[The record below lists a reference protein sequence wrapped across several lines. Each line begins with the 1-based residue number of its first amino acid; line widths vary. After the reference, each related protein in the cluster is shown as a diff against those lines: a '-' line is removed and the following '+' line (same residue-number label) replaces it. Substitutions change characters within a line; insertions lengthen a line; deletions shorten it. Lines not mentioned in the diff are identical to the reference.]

1 MFNGNIDFK
10 ILDEHVAAKSFKTP
24 VGKNHTQ
31 PKMNST
37 CPFRVLGLDVM
48 YATEEDVK
56 KQYRKLMLDHHPDKN
71 PALNSTEISMRLND
85 ARDKAV
91 AICQRKQ
98 QYARE
103 YMEKY
108 AEMERTRARDEKQ
121 KERDRLSQADKQIF
135 DHVEKLREFITAEL
149 KSDSKDQHKYLF
161 SRVKQVVSEVE
172 RETHNYISFDAPV
185 GAYYR
190 LVNHLYEQVASAEK
204 RYMAA
209 IQRTTTLAEA
219 NEKLTGER
227 DNAISEA
234 EQLRRDIEALRRE
247 RDAARSEVL
256 ALQRERD
263 ESVSKANQLS
273 AEKYETLSVVAALKL
288 ERDTAVLHANKLAE
302 ERDKAVLDVEKLTHE
317 RDAAVSD
324 AEKLTHERDA
334 AVLDAEK
341 LTQERDAA
349 ISTADKL
356 LGEKNDAL
364 SRVDEMACE
373 RDAALAKVVEI
384 TAEKDAAL
392 SKVTELSS
400 ERDSALS
407 GVNRPSPRKRNTVSK
422 EMEITHDEGI
432 DNSGFIDEDT
442 SAPRRKKPTHTRV
455 FSDPEENKAFKKI
468 VGQFISSRLK
478 ISQHERSFLTPRQII
493 DEFKKNGHSVP
504 SESLFFKEVR
514 SQLEHMHP
522 AITYKKINGNR
533 RYDGA
538 TFTD

>member
-1 MFNGNIDFK
+1 
-10 ILDEHVAAKSFKTP
+10 
-24 VGKNHTQ
+24 
-31 PKMNST
+31 MNSA

-108 AEMERTRARDEKQ
+108 AEMERKRARDEKQ
-121 KERDRLSQADKQIF
+121 KERDRLSQEDKQIF

-209 IQRTTTLAEA
+209 NQRTTLQEELKAKLQKTFAEA

-227 DNAISEA
+227 DIAISEA

-288 ERDTAVLHANKLAE
+288 ERDTAVQNANKLAQ
-302 ERDKAVLDVEKLTHE
+302 ERDKAVSDVEKLTHE
-317 RDAAVSD
+317 RESAVS
-324 AEKLTHERDA
+324 
-334 AVLDAEK
+334 DAEK

-356 LGEKNDAL
+356 LSEKNDAL
-364 SRVDEMACE
+364 SRVDEMTSE

-384 TAEKDAAL
+384 TAEKDTRIVELTTERDNAISRLIELMHIDENECEQNNEDARDTDDETSTHSTKRRKSNKTHLSYTEVQAFKQTVSEFIL
-392 SKVTELSS
+392 SK
-400 ERDSALS
+400 
-407 GVNRPSPRKRNTVSK
+407 
-422 EMEITHDEGI
+422 IH
-432 DNSGFIDEDT
+432 
-442 SAPRRKKPTHTRV
+442 
-455 FSDPEENKAFKKI
+455 
-468 VGQFISSRLK
+468 
-478 ISQHERSFLTPRQII
+478 ISQQTQTFVTTRQIMDHFI
-493 DEFKKNGHSVP
+493 KNGHSVP
-504 SESLFFKEVR
+504 SETFFFKEIR
-514 SQLEHMHP
+514 TQLDSKSSSQSP
-522 AITYKKINGNR
+522 TAIYKKFNGIR
-533 RYDGA
+533 GYYGL
-538 TFTD
+538 TLK

>member
-1 MFNGNIDFK
+1 
-10 ILDEHVAAKSFKTP
+10 
-24 VGKNHTQ
+24 
-31 PKMNST
+31 MNSA

-56 KQYRKLMLDHHPDKN
+56 KQYRKMMLDHHPDKN

-108 AEMERTRARDEKQ
+108 AEMERKRASDEKQ
-121 KERDRLSQADKQIF
+121 KERDRLSQEDKQIF

-209 IQRTTTLAEA
+209 NQRTTLQEELKAKLQKTFAEA

-288 ERDTAVLHANKLAE
+288 ERDTAVLHANKLAQ
-302 ERDKAVLDVEKLTHE
+302 ERDKAVSDVEKLTRE
-317 RDAAVSD
+317 RDAVVS
-324 AEKLTHERDA
+324 
-334 AVLDAEK
+334 DAEK

-356 LGEKNDAL
+356 LSEKNDAL
-364 SRVDEMACE
+364 SRVDEMTSE
-373 RDAALAKVVEI
+373 RDVALAKVVEI

-400 ERDSALS
+400 ERDSS
-407 GVNRPSPRKRNTVSK
+407 PSRVNRQIHRKRHIVSRK
-422 EMEITHDEGI
+422 NDYTHDVGMDDSEDR
-432 DNSGFIDEDT
+432 DND
-442 SAPRRKKPTHTRV
+442 APIPQAKMQKHTRV
-455 FSDPEENKAFKKI
+455 IQNFEENEAFKKT
-468 VGQFISSRLK
+468 VSNFIKSRIK
-478 ISQHERSFLTPRQII
+478 ISQRERSFLTPVQII
-493 DEFKKNGHSVP
+493 NEFKKDGLYLP
-504 SESLFFKEVR
+504 SEGLFFKELR
-514 SQLEHMHP
+514 SQLDTMHP
-522 AITYKKINGNR
+522 HITYKNTNGVR

-538 TFTD
+538 SFDD